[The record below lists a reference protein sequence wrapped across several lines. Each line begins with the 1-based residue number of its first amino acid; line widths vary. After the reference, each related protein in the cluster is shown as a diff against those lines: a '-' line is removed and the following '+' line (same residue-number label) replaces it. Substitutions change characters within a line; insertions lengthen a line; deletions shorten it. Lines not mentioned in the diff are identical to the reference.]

1 MKPFSLISLLL
12 VLVISVLVGV
22 GEAAEIK
29 WQGYTYHPT
38 VAAPEYQFLEGIAK
52 EVQEKTN
59 GGLVIKVTPGGGL
72 PIKGDDV
79 AQAVSDRVV
88 QFGACTGG
96 TVGFIP
102 IYGIARLP
110 LLFDTEKELWTAI
123 DKVLGKYID
132 RAFDKKNIKL
142 LAFFT
147 YPEHSVWT
155 AKHKISQL
163 SDLKGLKIRTM
174 TPQQADLLKPY
185 GAIPVTIATG
195 EVAPALQ
202 RGVVEGLLTASAG
215 GGKLWIDMLKYN
227 YRVALS
233 WGPSMVIANKKAF
246 EELPPGVQET
256 LQNASKKWG
265 EWVTETM
272 ADDESKLTKKF
283 VEEKGLIVT
292 PSNPRDIAEAR
303 KIAVTVWEHTAS
315 KAGPEAIEVLKEVR
329 VLLGK

>member
-1 MKPFSLISLLL
+1 MKRFSLMSFLL
-12 VLVISVLVGV
+12 VLAVSTLVGS
-22 GEAAEIK
+22 GKAAATE
-29 WQGYTYHPT
+29 WRGYTYHPT

-52 EVQEKTN
+52 DVQEKTQ
-59 GGLVIKVTPGGGL
+59 GGLIIKMTPGGGL
-72 PIKGDDV
+72 PIKGNDV
-79 AQAVSDRVV
+79 AQAVSDNIV

-96 TVGFIP
+96 TVGFVP

-123 DKVLGKYID
+123 EKVLGKYIAS
-132 RAFDKKNIKL
+132 AFDKKNVKL

-155 AKHKISQL
+155 AKHKITQL

-202 RGVVEGLLTASAG
+202 RGVVDGLLTASAG

-246 EELPPGVQET
+246 EELPPNAQET
-256 LQNASKKWG
+256 LQSASTKWG
-265 EWVTETM
+265 KWVTDTM
-272 ADDESKLTKKF
+272 ADNESKLTKKF
-283 VEEKGLIVT
+283 VEENGLVIT
-292 PSNPRDIAEAR
+292 PSNPADIAAAR
-303 KIAVTVWEHTAS
+303 KIAVKVWEETAA
-315 KAGPEAIEVLKEVR
+315 KAGPEAIEALKEVR
-329 VLLGK
+329 TLLDK

>member
-1 MKPFSLISLLL
+1 MRRFSLISFL
-12 VLVISVLVGV
+12 VVLAISVIVGL
-22 GEAAEIK
+22 GEAAEIR

-38 VAAPEYQFLEGIAK
+38 VAAPEFQFLEGIAK
-52 EVQEKTN
+52 DVQEKTQ
-59 GGLVIKVTPGGGL
+59 GGLIIKMTPGGGL
-72 PIKGDDV
+72 PIKGNDV

-102 IYGIARLP
+102 VYGIARLP

-123 DKVLGKYID
+123 DEVLGKYID
-132 RAFDKKNIKL
+132 REFDKKNVKL

-147 YPEHSVWT
+147 YPEHSIWT
-155 AKHKISQL
+155 AKHKITQL

-202 RGVVEGLLTASAG
+202 RGVVDGLLTASAG
-215 GGKLWIDMLKYN
+215 GGNLWIDMLKYN

-246 EELPPGVQET
+246 GELPPSFQEI
-256 LQNASKKWG
+256 LQSASKKWG
-265 EWVTETM
+265 KWVTDTM
-272 ADDESKLTKKF
+272 ADDEAKLTKKF
-283 VEEKGLIVT
+283 VEENGLIIT
-292 PSNPRDIAEAR
+292 PSNLSDIAGAR
-303 KIAVTVWEHTAS
+303 KIAVKVWEETAA
-315 KAGPEAIEVLKEVR
+315 KVGPEGIEALKEVR
-329 VLLGK
+329 ALLGK